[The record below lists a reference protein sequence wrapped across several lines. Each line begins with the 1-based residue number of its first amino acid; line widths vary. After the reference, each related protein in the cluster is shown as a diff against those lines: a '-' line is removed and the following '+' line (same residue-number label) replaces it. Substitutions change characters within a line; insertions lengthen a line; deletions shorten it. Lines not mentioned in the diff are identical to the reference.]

1 MIIVDDMVDTAAT
14 LQNLSKRLS
23 TAGAKRIYLCAA
35 HGLFS
40 EHALDYIE
48 NSPVTKI
55 LVTDSLPLPTN
66 LKTKKI
72 EQVSISK
79 YLADVIVTEHLQ
91 NTHPNK
97 TVVEEKFEEFD

>member
-1 MIIVDDMVDTAAT
+1 MVDTAAT
-14 LQNLSKRLS
+14 SQTLSRRLRN
-23 TAGAKRIYLCAA
+23 AGAKRIYLCAA

-40 EHALDYIE
+40 ENAFDFIE
-48 NSPVTKI
+48 DSPVTKI
-55 LVTDSLPLPTN
+55 LVTDSLPLPVGMQ
-66 LKTKKI
+66 TKKV

-97 TVVEEKFEEFD
+97 TVVEEKFEEYD